1 MAAKKWPKWAI
12 GLSSIGIFSGGLYVI
27 ADQTQNQADSTPTTN
42 NATAQSTQPEQVIHL
57 TDTITVTSTDTLS
70 TLKQMTEEEKQAR
83 EQKLNEL
90 FANVETVTPG
100 TTSSTNTSGTTET
113 YQTNIESIPTPPAEA
128 QNDRETRW
136 S

>member
-12 GLSSIGIFSGGLYVI
+12 GLSSIGIFSGALYVI
-27 ADQTQNQADSTPTTN
+27 ADQTQNQADSTPPTN
-42 NATAQSTQPEQVIHL
+42 NATTQSTQPEQVIHL
-57 TDTITVTSTDTLS
+57 TDTITVASTDTLS
-70 TLKQMTEEEKQAR
+70 TLEQMTEEEKQAR

-90 FANVETVTPG
+90 FANVETA
-100 TTSSTNTSGTTET
+100 TNGTTET
-113 YQTNIESIPTPPAEA
+113 YQTNIESIPTPPTEV